1 VQELITIDRSIN
13 KLVLM
18 VEKIDLLVDKNERLM
33 HKATLKIKSE
43 TLLKFCDQL
52 LDDVTE

>member
-1 VQELITIDRSIN
+1 
-13 KLVLM
+13 M